1 MRKADSQLDFD
12 LDLATKQS
20 QENPVYY
27 VQYANARLASIQ
39 KQAAARGVERVD
51 LGDVA
56 LDRLSLP
63 AELEMLKSIAAY
75 PELLERA
82 ALDLAPHRII
92 FFLMDLAGQF
102 HKYYNQHMVLSEDAS
117 LTQARLWLAEG
128 LRIVFRNGLQVVGL
142 NAPDA
147 M

>member
-1 MRKADSQLDFD
+1 MAGGPLPTED
-12 LDLATKQS
+12 A
-20 QENPVYY
+20 
-27 VQYANARLASIQ
+27 
-39 KQAAARGVERVD
+39 VD

-92 FFLMDLAGQF
+92 FYLMDLAGQF
-102 HKYYNQHMVLSEDAS
+102 HKYYNQHMVLSDDAS
-117 LTQARLWLAEG
+117 LTQARLWLAKG

-142 NAPDA
+142 HAPDA